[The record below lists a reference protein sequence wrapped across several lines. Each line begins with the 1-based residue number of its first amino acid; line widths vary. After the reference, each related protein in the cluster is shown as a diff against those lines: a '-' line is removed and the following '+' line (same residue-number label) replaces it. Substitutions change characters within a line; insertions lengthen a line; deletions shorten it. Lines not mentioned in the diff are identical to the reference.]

1 MMEIQ
6 RTSHTIS
13 VLVENRSG
21 VLARVS
27 ALFSR
32 RGYNIESLSVGPT
45 QDGQI
50 SRITIV
56 VSVEGHA
63 LDQVIQQLDK
73 LVNVISIE
81 EMHENSSVQ
90 MELLLVRISLTAA
103 NHDQLRSLA
112 SEYGAKVA
120 EMAEMG
126 PTTAILCLTDTSA
139 KIEALIAALTPFGIL
154 ELTQS
159 GVVAMRRTI

>member
-1 MMEIQ
+1 MKLG

-32 RGYNIESLSVGPT
+32 RAYNIEGLSVGPT
-45 QDGQI
+45 QDPEI

-73 LVNVISIE
+73 LINVIAIE
-81 EMHENSSVQ
+81 EMHESSSVQ
-90 MELLLVRISLTAA
+90 IELLLVRVSVTSA
-103 NHDQLRSLA
+103 NQEKLLA
-112 SEYGAKVA
+112 LVSEHGAKVA
-120 EMAEMG
+120 EMG
-126 PTTAILCLTDTSA
+126 PSSAIISLTDSSA
-139 KIEALIAALTPFGIL
+139 KIESLISALNPFGIL

-159 GVVAMRRTI
+159 GLVAMRRTI

>member
-1 MMEIQ
+1 MNVQ
-6 RTSHTIS
+6 RTFHTIS

-45 QDGQI
+45 QDPQF

-73 LVNVISIE
+73 LVNVIAIE
-81 EMHENSSVQ
+81 EMHESSSVQ
-90 MELLLVRISLTAA
+90 IELLLVRVSVTAA
-103 NHDQLRSLA
+103 NQEKLRTL
-112 SEYGAKVA
+112 VA
-120 EMAEMG
+120 EHGGKMAEMG
-126 PTTAILCLTDTSA
+126 PTSAIVSLTDTST
-139 KIEALIAALTPFGIL
+139 KIEALVNALNPFGIL

-159 GVVAMRRTI
+159 GLVAMRRTI

>member
-1 MMEIQ
+1 MKLE
-6 RTSHTIS
+6 RTSHIIS

-32 RGYNIESLSVGPT
+32 RAYNIEGLSVGPT
-45 QDGQI
+45 QDPEI

-73 LVNVISIE
+73 LVNVIAIE
-81 EMHENSSVQ
+81 EMHESSSVQ
-90 MELLLVRISLTAA
+90 IELLLVRVSVTAENQDKLQA
-103 NHDQLRSLA
+103 LVAQH
-112 SEYGAKVA
+112 GGKVA
-120 EMAEMG
+120 EMA
-126 PTTAILCLTDTSA
+126 PTSAIVSLTDTSA
-139 KIEALIAALTPFGIL
+139 KIEALISALNPFGIL

-159 GVVAMRRTI
+159 GLVAMRRTI

>member
-1 MMEIQ
+1 MKLG

-32 RGYNIESLSVGPT
+32 RGYNIEGLSVGPT
-45 QDGQI
+45 QDAEI

-73 LVNVISIE
+73 LVNVITIE
-81 EMHENSSVQ
+81 EMHESSSVQ
-90 MELLLVRISLTAA
+90 IELLLVRVSVTAS
-103 NHDQLRSLA
+103 NQEQLRTLVA
-112 SEYGAKVA
+112 QHGAKVA
-120 EMAEMG
+120 EMA
-126 PTTAILCLTDTSA
+126 PDSAIVSLTDTSA
-139 KIEALIAALTPFGIL
+139 KIEALISDLNPFGIL

-159 GVVAMRRTI
+159 GLVAMRRTI

>member
-1 MMEIQ
+1 MKLE
-6 RTSHTIS
+6 RTSHIIS

-32 RGYNIESLSVGPT
+32 RAYNIEGLSVGPT
-45 QDGQI
+45 QDPEI

-73 LVNVISIE
+73 LVNVIAIE
-81 EMHENSSVQ
+81 EMHESSSVQ
-90 MELLLVRISLTAA
+90 IELLLVRVSVTAENQDTLQA
-103 NHDQLRSLA
+103 LVAQH
-112 SEYGAKVA
+112 GGKVA
-120 EMAEMG
+120 EMA
-126 PTTAILCLTDTSA
+126 PTSAIVSLTDTSA
-139 KIEALIAALTPFGIL
+139 KIEALISALTPFGIL

-159 GVVAMRRTI
+159 GLVAMRRTI

>member
-1 MMEIQ
+1 MKLG

-32 RGYNIESLSVGPT
+32 RAYNIEGLSVGPT
-45 QDGQI
+45 QDPEI

-73 LVNVISIE
+73 LVNVIAIE
-81 EMHENSSVQ
+81 EMHESSSVQ
-90 MELLLVRISLTAA
+90 IELLLVRVSITAENQDKLQA
-103 NHDQLRSLA
+103 LVAQH
-112 SEYGAKVA
+112 GGKVA
-120 EMAEMG
+120 EMA
-126 PTTAILCLTDTSA
+126 PTSAIVSLTDTSA
-139 KIEALIAALTPFGIL
+139 KIEALISALNPFGLL

-159 GVVAMRRTI
+159 GLVAMRRTI

>member
-1 MMEIQ
+1 MKLE
-6 RTSHTIS
+6 RTSHIIS
-13 VLVENRSG
+13 VLVENRAG

-32 RGYNIESLSVGPT
+32 RAYNIEGLSVGPT
-45 QDGQI
+45 QDPEI

-73 LVNVISIE
+73 LINVIAIE
-81 EMHENSSVQ
+81 EMHESSSVQ
-90 MELLLVRISLTAA
+90 IELLLVRVSVTAENQEKLLILVA
-103 NHDQLRSLA
+103 QH
-112 SEYGAKVA
+112 GGKVA
-120 EMAEMG
+120 EMA
-126 PTTAILCLTDTSA
+126 PTSAIVSLTDTSA
-139 KIEALIAALTPFGIL
+139 KIEALISALNPFGIL

-159 GVVAMRRTI
+159 GLVAMRRTI

>member
-1 MMEIQ
+1 MNVQ
-6 RTSHTIS
+6 RTFHTIS

-45 QDGQI
+45 QDPQF

-73 LVNVISIE
+73 LVNVIAIE
-81 EMHENSSVQ
+81 EMHESSSVQ
-90 MELLLVRISLTAA
+90 IELLLVRVSVTAA
-103 NHDQLRSLA
+103 NQEKLRTL
-112 SEYGAKVA
+112 VA
-120 EMAEMG
+120 EHGGKMAEMG
-126 PTTAILCLTDTSA
+126 STSAIVSLTDTST
-139 KIEALIAALTPFGIL
+139 KIEALVNALNPFGIL

-159 GVVAMRRTI
+159 GLVAMRRTI

>member
-1 MMEIQ
+1 MKLG

-32 RGYNIESLSVGPT
+32 RAYNIESLSVGPT
-45 QDGQI
+45 QDPEI

-73 LVNVISIE
+73 LVNVIAIE
-81 EMHENSSVQ
+81 EMHESSSVQ
-90 MELLLVRISLTAA
+90 IELLLVRVSVTPENQDKLQALVA
-103 NHDQLRSLA
+103 QH
-112 SEYGAKVA
+112 GGKVA
-120 EMAEMG
+120 EMA
-126 PTTAILCLTDTSA
+126 PTSAIVSLTDTSA
-139 KIEALIAALTPFGIL
+139 KIEALISDLNPFGIL

-159 GVVAMRRTI
+159 GLVAMRRTI

>member
-1 MMEIQ
+1 MKLG

-32 RGYNIESLSVGPT
+32 RAYNIEGLSVGPT
-45 QDGQI
+45 QDPEI

-73 LVNVISIE
+73 LVNVIAIE
-81 EMHENSSVQ
+81 EMHERSSVQ
-90 MELLLVRISLTAA
+90 IELLLVRVSVTHENQDKLQALVA
-103 NHDQLRSLA
+103 QH
-112 SEYGAKVA
+112 GGKVA
-120 EMAEMG
+120 EMA
-126 PTTAILCLTDTSA
+126 PTSAIVSLTDTSA
-139 KIEALIAALTPFGIL
+139 KIEALISDLNPFGIL

-159 GVVAMRRTI
+159 GLVAMRRTI

>member
-1 MMEIQ
+1 MKLG

-32 RGYNIESLSVGPT
+32 RAYNIESLSVGPT
-45 QDGQI
+45 QDPEI

-73 LVNVISIE
+73 LVNVIAIE
-81 EMHENSSVQ
+81 EMHESSSVQ
-90 MELLLVRISLTAA
+90 IELLLVRVSITAENQDKLQA
-103 NHDQLRSLA
+103 LVAQH
-112 SEYGAKVA
+112 GGKVA
-120 EMAEMG
+120 EMA
-126 PTTAILCLTDTSA
+126 PTSAIVSLTDTSA
-139 KIEALIAALTPFGIL
+139 KIEALISALNPFGIL

-159 GVVAMRRTI
+159 GLVAMRRTI

>member
-1 MMEIQ
+1 MKLG

-32 RGYNIESLSVGPT
+32 RAYNIEGLSVGPT
-45 QDGQI
+45 QDPEI

-73 LVNVISIE
+73 LVNVIAIE
-81 EMHENSSVQ
+81 EMHESSSVQ
-90 MELLLVRISLTAA
+90 IELLLVRVSVTPENQDKLQELVAQ
-103 NHDQLRSLA
+103 H
-112 SEYGAKVA
+112 GGKVA
-120 EMAEMG
+120 EMA
-126 PTTAILCLTDTSA
+126 PTSAIVSLTDTSA
-139 KIEALIAALTPFGIL
+139 KIEALISALNPFGIL

-159 GVVAMRRTI
+159 GLVAMRRTI

>member
-1 MMEIQ
+1 MKLE
-6 RTSHTIS
+6 RTSHIIS

-32 RGYNIESLSVGPT
+32 RAYNIEGLSVGPT
-45 QDGQI
+45 QDPEI

-73 LVNVISIE
+73 LVNVIAIE
-81 EMHENSSVQ
+81 EMHESSSVQ
-90 MELLLVRISLTAA
+90 IELLLVRVSVTAENQDKLQA
-103 NHDQLRSLA
+103 LVAQH
-112 SEYGAKVA
+112 GGKVA
-120 EMAEMG
+120 EMA
-126 PTTAILCLTDTSA
+126 PTSAIVSLTDTSA
-139 KIEALIAALTPFGIL
+139 KIETLISALTPFGIL

-159 GVVAMRRTI
+159 GLVAMRRTI

>member
-1 MMEIQ
+1 MKLE
-6 RTSHTIS
+6 RTSHIIS

-32 RGYNIESLSVGPT
+32 RGYNIEGLSVGPT
-45 QDGQI
+45 QDPEI

-56 VSVEGHA
+56 VSLEGHA

-73 LVNVISIE
+73 LINVIAIE
-81 EMHENSSVQ
+81 EMHESSSIQ
-90 MELLLVRISLTAA
+90 IELLLVRVSVTAA
-103 NHDQLRSLA
+103 NQEKLRAL
-112 SEYGAKVA
+112 VA
-120 EMAEMG
+120 EHGGKMAEMG
-126 PTTAILCLTDTSA
+126 PTSAIVSLTDTST
-139 KIEALIAALTPFGIL
+139 KIEALVNALSPFGIL

-159 GVVAMRRTI
+159 GLVAMRRTI

>member
-1 MMEIQ
+1 MKLE
-6 RTSHTIS
+6 RTSHIIS

-45 QDGQI
+45 QDSEI

-73 LVNVISIE
+73 LINVIAIE
-81 EMHENSSVQ
+81 EMHESSSVQ
-90 MELLLVRISLTAA
+90 IELLLVRVSVTAA
-103 NHDQLRSLA
+103 NQEKLRAL
-112 SEYGAKVA
+112 VA
-120 EMAEMG
+120 EHGGKVAEMG
-126 PTTAILCLTDTSA
+126 PTSAIVSITDTST
-139 KIEALIAALTPFGIL
+139 KIEALASALDPFGIL

-159 GVVAMRRTI
+159 GLVAMRRTI

>member
-1 MMEIQ
+1 MKLG

-32 RGYNIESLSVGPT
+32 RGYNIEGLSVWPT
-45 QDGQI
+45 QYPEI

-73 LVNVISIE
+73 LVNVITIE
-81 EMHENSSVQ
+81 EMHESSSVQ
-90 MELLLVRISLTAA
+90 IELLLIRVSLTSA
-103 NHDQLRSLA
+103 NQEQLRALVA
-112 SEYGAKVA
+112 QHGAKVA
-120 EMAEMG
+120 EMA
-126 PTTAILCLTDTSA
+126 PDSAIISLTDTSA
-139 KIEALIAALTPFGIL
+139 KIEALINDLNPFGIL

-159 GVVAMRRTI
+159 GLVAMRRTI

>member
-1 MMEIQ
+1 MKLE
-6 RTSHTIS
+6 RTSHIIS

-45 QDGQI
+45 QDSEI

-73 LVNVISIE
+73 LINVIAIE
-81 EMHENSSVQ
+81 EMHESSSVQ
-90 MELLLVRISLTAA
+90 IELLLVRVSVTAA
-103 NHDQLRSLA
+103 NQEKLRAL
-112 SEYGAKVA
+112 VA
-120 EMAEMG
+120 EHGGKVAEMG
-126 PTTAILCLTDTSA
+126 PTSAIVSLTDTST
-139 KIEALIAALTPFGIL
+139 KIESLINALNPFGIL

-159 GVVAMRRTI
+159 GLVAMRRTI

>member
-1 MMEIQ
+1 MKLE
-6 RTSHTIS
+6 RTSHIIS

-45 QDGQI
+45 QDSEI

-73 LVNVISIE
+73 LINVIAIE
-81 EMHENSSVQ
+81 EMHESSSVQ
-90 MELLLVRISLTAA
+90 IELLLVRVSVTAA
-103 NHDQLRSLA
+103 NQEKLRAL
-112 SEYGAKVA
+112 VA
-120 EMAEMG
+120 EHGGKVAEMG
-126 PTTAILCLTDTSA
+126 PTSAIVSLTDTST
-139 KIEALIAALTPFGIL
+139 KIEALASALDPFGIL

-159 GVVAMRRTI
+159 GLVAMRRTI